1 MPLPTPDLDDRR
13 FQDLVDEAKRFVQ
26 RRMPE
31 WSDHNVSDPGIT
43 LIEVFAQMTDTLLF
57 RLNQLPDRLYVA
69 FLNMIGLR
77 MLPPTPARAPVTF
90 WLTSPARGRLTI
102 AAGTRVG
109 TPRTATAASIV
120 FTTREDL
127 AVVPCTLERVRTP
140 AEAGTPDARDAA
152 GPGGAVPGE
161 TADRTREL
169 ADGRPFPAFQPR
181 PVLGDTL
188 LLGLSDPVP
197 ACAVRLAFR
206 GRVGGVGVNP
216 KHPPL
221 VWEAWTD
228 EEWARCEIGLDETG
242 GLNAPGA
249 IVLHVPAGHRASV
262 IGGERAGWIRARI
275 VEPEEGQPP
284 YSETPVI
291 DGLTACTVGGTAE
304 AVHAEP
310 VGLETLGKAEGV
322 PGQQFQLQRFPVLA
336 GYGSPVVETGT
347 PEGWM
352 EWTEVENFAHSGP
365 EDPHFALDAVS
376 GLVLFGPAAR
386 EEDGSLRRYGA
397 VPGKEAEVRIRGY
410 ATGGGAE
417 GNVPTGAI
425 SRLMSSVPSVAAVEN
440 LRPAFGGVDGESLE
454 EAKARG
460 PLLVRSRGRA
470 VTAEDYEI
478 LAREAAPEVARV
490 RCVPVGR
497 MAENA
502 GAGRGAE
509 NAGAVRVLVVP
520 AAPAPEGRIL
530 FENLLPPEPTLR
542 RIAEVLDRTRVV
554 GARVLVEPPLYRGI
568 TVVARLIARPRVSG
582 ERVRL
587 EALNVLYGF
596 LNPLSGG
603 GPEGAGWPFGRPVQA
618 GEIFGR
624 LQQVHGVE
632 MVEDVRLFSADPLTG
647 VRGKEAARIDL
658 DINSLVYSFEHQV
671 RVETH

>member
-1 MPLPTPDLDDRR
+1 MPLPAPDLDDRR

-26 RRMPE
+26 RRLPE
-31 WSDHNVSDPGIT
+31 WSDHNVSDPGVT
-43 LIEVFAQMTDTLLF
+43 LIETFAQMTDSLLF
-57 RLNQLPDRLYVA
+57 RLNQLPDRLYIA

-90 WLTSPARGRLTI
+90 WLTSPARARMTI

-109 TPRTATAASIV
+109 TLRTATAESIV

-127 AVVPCTLERVRTP
+127 DVVPCALERIRTP
-140 AEAGTPDARDAA
+140 AEAQPEDAGFVA
-152 GPGGAVPGE
+152 GPEDAGSGG
-161 TADRTREL
+161 TADRTRML
-169 ADGRPFPAFQPR
+169 ADGQPFPAFRRR
-181 PVLGDTL
+181 PVLGDAL

-206 GRVGGVGVNP
+206 GRVEGVGVNP

-221 VWEAWTD
+221 VWEAWTGED
-228 EEWARCEIGLDETG
+228 WEPCEVGLDETG
-242 GLNAPGA
+242 GLNASGA
-249 IVLHVPAGHRASV
+249 IVLHVPAEHRASV
-262 IGGERAGWIRARI
+262 VGGERAGWIRARI
-275 VEPEEGQPP
+275 IEPEEGQPP
-284 YSETPVI
+284 YSDSPVI
-291 DGLTACTVGGTAE
+291 DGLTVCTVGATAE

-310 VGLETLGKAEGV
+310 AGLETVGKAEGV
-322 PGQQFQLQRFPVLA
+322 PGGQFQLRHFPVLA
-336 GYGSPVVETGT
+336 GYGSPVVETST
-347 PEGWM
+347 PEGWA
-352 EWTEVENFAHSGP
+352 EWTEVENFADSGP
-365 EDPHFALDAVS
+365 DDPHFALDAVS
-376 GLVLFGPAAR
+376 GLLLFGPAVR

-410 ATGGGAE
+410 ATGGGAQ

-440 LRPAFGGVDGESLE
+440 LRPAYGGVDSESLE

-497 MAENA
+497 I
-502 GAGRGAE
+502 GE

-530 FENLLPPEPTLR
+530 FGNLVPPEPTLR

-554 GARVLVEPPLYRGI
+554 GARVVVEPPLYRGV
-568 TVVARLIARPRVSG
+568 TVVARLVARPRVSG
-582 ERVRL
+582 ERVRV
-587 EALNVLYGF
+587 EALDVLYRY

-658 DINSLVYSFEHQV
+658 DANSLVFSYEHQV